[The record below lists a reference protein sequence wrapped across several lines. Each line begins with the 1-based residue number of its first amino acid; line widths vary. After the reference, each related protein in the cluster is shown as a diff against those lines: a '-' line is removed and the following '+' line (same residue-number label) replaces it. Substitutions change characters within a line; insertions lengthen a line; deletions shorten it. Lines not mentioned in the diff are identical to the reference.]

1 MAVSKTAPVAVN
13 TGNAVS
19 PWQTEAERKAANNA
33 ALASYGLSADKSYN
47 LFDANG
53 NWVHPKSEMDGMG
66 GAFNPSGNSSNKN
79 YLQGTI
85 GVSRDQLAGTSAAG
99 LSDKA
104 LQNSYQVNSNL
115 NTALFAN
122 DLWVDPVTGSISSA
136 KSANSVSVG
145 DVRKALSQLTG
156 QQYQDLWGASAP
168 FVKPDYYDGNAT
180 NTGTMATRQQ
190 DLINS
195 LTKQAMTAYNAA
207 TGANNSKPTES
218 TPDAVTTPTA
228 PSSGLDEDELRRYIE
243 SLLKAGGKW

>member
-1 MAVSKTAPVAVN
+1 MAAVN
-13 TGNAVS
+13 TGTVNSGNAVS
-19 PWQTEAERKAANNA
+19 PWATEAERKAANNA
-33 ALASYGLSADKSYN
+33 ALAPYGISADMKN
-47 LFDANG
+47 FLFDSNKNYVNPGVA
-53 NWVHPKSEMDGMG
+53 PDGMG
-66 GAFNPSGNSSNKN
+66 GAFNPAGNSSNKN

-85 GVSRDQLAGTSAAG
+85 GVNRNQLAGTGIEG

-104 LQNSYQVNSNL
+104 LSNAYTVNSHL
-115 NTALFAN
+115 NNALFAN
-122 DLWVDPVTGSISSA
+122 DLWVDPVSGSISSA

-145 DVRKALSQLTG
+145 DVRNALAKLTG

-207 TGANNSKPTES
+207 VGVKP
-218 TPDAVTTPTA
+218 TTPTDTQA
-228 PSSGLDEDELRRYIE
+228 GGSNASTSPSAGLDEEELRRYIA
-243 SLLKAGGKW
+243 SLIKAGGKW